1 LKSILALMEEL
12 AATGASAEEVLEVF
26 LMTKD
31 RVDAKSKVA
40 KDRDKVLNSLRDY
53 LMTLCGSVDE
63 SVMSEF
69 EDGLI
74 KLENIYKQITVV
86 KVKDVNEL
94 DALVDEIIRKNR
106 NKREL

>member
-26 LMTKD
+26 LMAKD
-31 RVDAKSKVA
+31 RVDVKSKVA

-106 NKREL
+106 NKRE

>member
-1 LKSILALMEEL
+1 MKSILALMEEL

-26 LMTKD
+26 LMAKD